1 MNYRASKPEWDTPAN
16 GDFASYIERLTA
28 YQSAPQHTMHP
39 SAPIAGTAS
48 RATKRVSK
56 KTSATHPSAA
66 HNTPAPPAVATRS
79 TGATVP
85 FALSPEVAQALVP
98 LQGLLGLVRRAI
110 VVVAVIQVLLMAMF
124 SIGTVGGLV
133 LWAAAW
139 WALTWLMGQIAKAA
153 PPGAGQSNPSLSQ
166 LHELLQQLTRERTN
180 GNKK

>member
-1 MNYRASKPEWDTPAN
+1 MNHRAPKPEWDTPPS

-28 YQSAPQHTMHP
+28 RPSPPLHTLPTSKPQ
-39 SAPIAGTAS
+39 AGTARKGQ
-48 RATKRVSK
+48 RATP
-56 KTSATHPSAA
+56 KTSATHK
-66 HNTPAPPAVATRS
+66 PPGQQPVPKS
-79 TGATVP
+79 VGATVP

-98 LQGLLGLVRRAI
+98 LQGLLGLVRRA
-110 VVVAVIQVLLMAMF
+110 VVVAAVIQVLLMAMF
-124 SIGTVGGLV
+124 SIGTVGGLL

-153 PPGAGQSNPSLSQ
+153 PPGAGQSNPSVSQ